1 MSLFGQKEKEQI
13 FQLQAMLAQEKQ
25 ETERLRA
32 LLTPEHVQLFQIQEQ
47 IERSN
52 EKIATQQKLLGDIDA
67 RITAGKEVLK

>member
-32 LLTPEHVQLFQIQEQ
+32 LLTPEYM
-47 IERSN
+47 
-52 EKIATQQKLLGDIDA
+52 
-67 RITAGKEVLK
+67 